1 MVLVAGYLPLARN
14 LRTVSDLTVLL
25 FEDCLSDEDFPVLLN
40 LELLGGQR
48 VSTVAVSYEFEVFA
62 GEFLEPIKSHT
73 HGEDT
78 GADIP
83 VSGYLIVKDGA

>member
-14 LRTVSDLTVLL
+14 LRTVSGLTVWL
-25 FEDCLSDEDFPVLLN
+25 FEDCLSDKDFPVLLN
-40 LELLGGQR
+40 LELLGGQL
-48 VSTVAVSYEFEVFA
+48 VNTVAVDMNLRALPGNSLNLSKAY
-62 GEFLEPIKSHT
+62 T
-73 HGEDT
+73 HDEDT